1 VNSVYP
7 ARLAVKTIFFLNGFA
22 HANYYGRLPR
32 VQDLYHI
39 GNGTMG
45 VVLLSTALG
54 AMLSMPFSGWLI
66 IRNGSRKIGLFSVY
80 MYCGLV
86 PFIPIAYNLAG
97 LVSVFFLLGV
107 SAGMLDVAMNAQAV
121 MIEQRWGKPI
131 MTSFHAFFSIGMAL
145 GALTASFFSK
155 IDTDLFTH
163 LLIITIIDLVV
174 ITIARFYFLHDKPE
188 KKQTEEPAFRVPT
201 GALVG
206 VGVIALCSMLGEG
219 AMADWS
225 TNYME
230 NFAKASESL
239 APVGL
244 AGFAFAM
251 TIGRLIG
258 DSARSKYGDR
268 KLIVICGIISAC
280 GLTFAILLP
289 YSYTVI
295 AGFFIVGIGLS
306 NIVPIAYS
314 IAGNAKGLPP
324 GVGIA
329 MVTTVG
335 YSGFFFGPPVM
346 GFLSD
351 LVTLRFAFLLVL
363 FLFLVMT
370 VLGYRYKQV

>member
-1 VNSVYP
+1 VNSIYP

-32 VQDLYHI
+32 LQDQHQI

-54 AMLSMPFSGWLI
+54 AMLAMPFSGWLI
-66 IRNGSRKIGLFSVY
+66 IRNGSRSVGLFSVY

-86 PFIPIAYNLAG
+86 AFIPVCPELFSLIA
-97 LVSVFFLLGV
+97 VFFLLGV
-107 SAGMLDVAMNAQAV
+107 SSGMLDVAMNAQAV
-121 MIEQRWGKPI
+121 MIEQKWGKPI

-145 GALTASFFSK
+145 GALSASLFSK
-155 IDTDLFTH
+155 LDVDLTTH
-163 LLIITIIDLVV
+163 LAIITVLNLII
-174 ITIARFYFLHDKPE
+174 ITIARFYFLHDKPTE
-188 KKQTEEPAFRVPT
+188 KPEGPAFRIPSA
-201 GALVG
+201 ALVG
-206 VGVIALCSMLGEG
+206 VGIIALCSMLGEG

-230 NFAKASESL
+230 NFAQASVSL

-258 DSARSKYGDR
+258 DSARLKYGDR
-268 KLIVICGIISAC
+268 KLIVVCGIISSL
-280 GLTFAILLP
+280 GLALAIALP
-289 YSYTVI
+289 HPVTVI
-295 AGFFIVGIGLS
+295 SGFFIVGIGLAT
-306 NIVPIAYS
+306 IVPIAYS
-314 IAGNAKGLPP
+314 IAGNAKGLPS

-351 LVTLRFAFLLVL
+351 LVTLRYAFVLVL
-363 FLFLVMT
+363 CLFLVMT
-370 VLGYRYKQV
+370 ILGSRYKEV

>member
-1 VNSVYP
+1 
-7 ARLAVKTIFFLNGFA
+7 
-22 HANYYGRLPR
+22 
-32 VQDLYHI
+32 
-39 GNGTMG
+39 MG

-54 AMLSMPFSGWLI
+54 AMLAMPFSGWLI

-86 PFIPIAYNLAG
+86 PFIPICPG
-97 LVSVFFLLGV
+97 LISLIAVFFLLGV
-107 SAGMLDVAMNAQAV
+107 SSGMLDVAMNAQAV
-121 MIEQRWGKPI
+121 MIEQKWGKPI

-145 GALTASFFSK
+145 GALTASLFSK
-155 IDTDLFTH
+155 MDTGLFTH
-163 LLIITIIDLVV
+163 LSIITVFNLIA
-174 ITIARFYFLHDKPE
+174 ITIARFYFLHDKPLE
-188 KKQTEEPAFRVPT
+188 KSEGPAFRVPSA
-201 GALVG
+201 ALVG
-206 VGVIALCSMLGEG
+206 VGIIALCSMLGEG

-230 NFAKASESL
+230 NFANASMSL

-251 TIGRLIG
+251 TIGRLFG
-258 DSARSKYGDR
+258 DSARLKYGDR
-268 KLIVICGIISAC
+268 KLIVICGLIASV
-280 GLTFAILLP
+280 GLAFAIIFP
-289 YSYTVI
+289 QPEMVI
-295 AGFFIVGIGLS
+295 AGFFVVGIGLAT
-306 NIVPIAYS
+306 IVPIAYS
-314 IAGNAKGLPP
+314 IAGNAKGLPS

-370 VLGYRYKQV
+370 ILGYRYKSA

>member
-1 VNSVYP
+1 MSSIFP

-32 VQDLYHI
+32 VQDAFGI

-54 AMLSMPFSGWLI
+54 ALLAMPFSGWLI
-66 IRNGSRKIGLFSVY
+66 IRNGSRKVGLYSVY
-80 MYCGLV
+80 AYCGLV
-86 PFIPIAYNLAG
+86 PLIPIAPGLPGLLA
-97 LVSVFFLLGV
+97 VFFLLGV
-107 SAGMLDVAMNAQAV
+107 SSGMLDVAMNAQAV
-121 MIEQRWGKPI
+121 MIEQKYGKPI

-145 GALTASFFSK
+145 GALCASLFSK
-155 IDTDLFTH
+155 LNTDLLTH
-163 LLIITIIDLVV
+163 LIIITVIDLVM
-174 ITIARFYFLHDKPE
+174 ITIARTYFLYDKPE
-188 KKQTEEPAFRVPT
+188 TKPEGPAFRIPSA
-201 GALVG
+201 GLVG

-230 NFAKASESL
+230 NFAHASMAL

-258 DSARSKYGDR
+258 DSARLKYGDR
-268 KLIVICGIISAC
+268 KLIVICGLIASA
-280 GLTFAILLP
+280 GLGLAILLP
-289 YSYTVI
+289 HPVTVI
-295 AGFFIVGIGLS
+295 AGFFIVGIGLAT
-306 NIVPIAYS
+306 IVPIAYS
-314 IAGNAKGLPP
+314 IAGNAKGLPS

-363 FLFLVMT
+363 GLFLVMT

>member
-1 VNSVYP
+1 MNPVYP

-32 VQDLYHI
+32 LQDQHQI
-39 GNGTMG
+39 TNGTMG

-54 AMLSMPFSGWLI
+54 AMIAMPFSGWLI
-66 IRNGSRKIGLFSVY
+66 IRNGSRKVGLFSVY

-86 PFIPIAYNLAG
+86 AFIPLCPELISLIA
-97 LVSVFFLLGV
+97 VFFLLGV
-107 SAGMLDVAMNAQAV
+107 SSGMLDVAMNAQAV

-145 GALTASFFSK
+145 GALTASLFSK
-155 IDTDLFTH
+155 LNVDLTTH
-163 LLIITIIDLVV
+163 LAIITVLNLII
-174 ITIARFYFLHDKPE
+174 ITIARFYFLHDKPA
-188 KKQTEEPAFRVPT
+188 KKETEEPAFRVPT

-206 VGVIALCSMLGEG
+206 VGIIALCSMLGEG

-230 NFAKASESL
+230 NYAQASMSL

-251 TIGRLIG
+251 TIGRLFG

-268 KLIVICGIISAC
+268 KIIVVC
-280 GLTFAILLP
+280 GLISSLGLALAIAFP
-289 YSYTVI
+289 YPAMVI
-295 AGFFIVGIGLS
+295 GGFFVVGIGLAT
-306 NIVPIAYS
+306 IVPIAYS
-314 IAGNAKGLPP
+314 IAGNAKGLPS

-335 YSGFFFGPPVM
+335 YSGFFFGPPLM

-351 LVTLRFAFLLVL
+351 LVTLRYAFLLVL
-363 FLFLVMT
+363 GLFLVMT
-370 VLGYRYKQV
+370 ILGYRHKQL

>member
-1 VNSVYP
+1 VSSILP

-32 VQDLYHI
+32 LQDQHMI

-54 AMLSMPFSGWLI
+54 ALIAMPFSGWLI
-66 IRNGSRKIGLFSVY
+66 IRNGSRSVGLFSVY

-86 PFIPIAYNLAG
+86 AFIPLCPELYSLIA
-97 LVSVFFLLGV
+97 VFFLLGV
-107 SAGMLDVAMNAQAV
+107 SSGMLDVAMNAQAV

-145 GALTASFFSK
+145 GALTASLFSK
-155 IDTDLFTH
+155 LDVDLTTH
-163 LLIITIIDLVV
+163 LAIITVVDLII
-174 ITIARFYFLHDKPE
+174 ITIARFYFLHDKPAE
-188 KKQTEEPAFRVPT
+188 KSEGPAFRLPSA
-201 GALVG
+201 ALVG
-206 VGVIALCSMLGEG
+206 VGIIALCSMLGEG

-230 NFAKASESL
+230 NFARASVSL

-258 DSARSKYGDR
+258 DGARSKYGDR
-268 KLIVICGIISAC
+268 KLIVVCGIISSI
-280 GLTFAILLP
+280 GLGLAIAFP
-289 YSYTVI
+289 YPLTVI
-295 AGFFIVGIGLS
+295 SGFFIVGIGLS
-306 NIVPIAYS
+306 TIVPIAYS
-314 IAGNAKGLPP
+314 IAGNAKGLPS

-363 FLFLVMT
+363 GLFLVMT
-370 VLGYRYKQV
+370 ILGYRYKQV